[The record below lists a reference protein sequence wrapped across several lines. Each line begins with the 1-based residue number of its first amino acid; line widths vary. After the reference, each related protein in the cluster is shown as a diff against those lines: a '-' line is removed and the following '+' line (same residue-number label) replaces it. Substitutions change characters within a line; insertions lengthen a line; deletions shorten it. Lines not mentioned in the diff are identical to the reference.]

1 MPDILMI
8 ISRWWKTILAVTLGV
23 TAVALVILLLQ
34 PRQYLSVVT
43 ALPASGFASD
53 KARIFNDNIEQLYP
67 TIGTADEL
75 DPVVGT
81 GKLDTLYLAVAAE
94 HNLAAYYGMDN
105 ASPLKVAQVFKH
117 RSKVEKSEYGEL
129 KIKVWDR
136 KPAMAATLAN
146 SLFNKLQQL
155 HQSLQSQGNALVLQ
169 RLQEQYSQLQKT
181 YSGAPDSVR
190 LQTGGA
196 ELTSLRRKNLLEQIS
211 QYEKLIAEYSLML
224 QTNPQALLV
233 VEMARPSVKADKPR
247 IAQVLLLTAFA
258 SLVFG
263 LLLAA
268 GLQSRKKYG

>member
-1 MPDILMI
+1 MPDLLTI
-8 ISRWWKTILAVTLGV
+8 ISRWWKTILAITLGV

-34 PRQYLSVVT
+34 PKQYLSVVT
-43 ALPASGFASD
+43 ALPAPGFASD
-53 KARIFNDNIEQLYP
+53 KARIFSDNIEQLYP

-94 HNLAAYYGMDN
+94 HNLASYYGMEN

-117 RSKVEKSEYGEL
+117 NSKVEKSEYGEL
-129 KIKVWDR
+129 KVKVWDR

-169 RLQEQYSQLQKT
+169 RLQEQYRLLQKA
-181 YSGAPDSVR
+181 YSGAPDSAR
-190 LQTGGA
+190 QQPGGA
-196 ELTSLRRKNLLEQIS
+196 ELASLRRKNLLEQIS
-211 QYEKLIAEYSLML
+211 QYEKLIAEYSLVL
-224 QTNPQALLV
+224 HTNPQALLV
-233 VEMARPSVKADKPR
+233 VEMARPAVRADKPR
-247 IAQVLLLTAFA
+247 ILQVLLLTAFA

-263 LLLAA
+263 LLLTA
-268 GLQSRKKYG
+268 GLQSRKQYG

>member
-1 MPDILMI
+1 MPDLLTI
-8 ISRWWKTILAVTLGV
+8 ISRWWKMILALTLGV
-23 TAVALVILLLQ
+23 TAVVLVILLLQ
-34 PRQYLSVVT
+34 PKQYLSVVT

-67 TIGTADEL
+67 TIGTPDEL

-94 HNLAAYYGMDN
+94 HNLAGHYAMDN

-117 RSKVEKSEYGEL
+117 NSRVEKSEYGEL

-136 KPAMAATLAN
+136 HPAMAATLAN
-146 SLFNKLQQL
+146 ALFDKLQQL
-155 HQSLQSQGNALVLQ
+155 HQSLQSQGNTLVLQ
-169 RLQEQYSQLQKT
+169 QLQEQYKLLQGT
-181 YSGAPDSVR
+181 YTGAPDSGR
-190 LQTGGA
+190 LQAGTA
-196 ELTSLRRKNLLEQIS
+196 ELTALRRKNLQQQLS

-224 QTNPQALLV
+224 HTNPQVLLV
-233 VEMARPSVKADKPR
+233 VERARAAVKADKPR
-247 IAQVLLLTAFA
+247 MPQVLLLTAFA
-258 SLVFG
+258 SLLFG

>member
-1 MPDILMI
+1 MI
-8 ISRWWKTILAVTLGV
+8 ISRWWKMILALTLGV

-34 PRQYLSVVT
+34 PKQYLSVVT

-67 TIGTADEL
+67 TIGSPDEL

-94 HNLAAYYGMDN
+94 HNLASHYTLKN

-117 RSKVEKSEYGEL
+117 NSRVEKSEYGEL

-136 KPAMAATLAN
+136 NPALAATLAN
-146 SLFNKLQQL
+146 SLFDKLQQL

-169 RLQEQYSQLQKT
+169 RLQEQYKQLQGSYT
-181 YSGAPDSVR
+181 GAPDSAR
-190 LQTGGA
+190 LQAGAA
-196 ELTSLRRKNLLEQIS
+196 ELTALRRKSLQEQLS
-211 QYEKLIAEYSLML
+211 QYEKLIAEYSLQL
-224 QTNPQALLV
+224 HTNPQVLLV
-233 VEMARPSVKADKPR
+233 VERGRAAVKADKPR
-247 IAQVLLLTAFA
+247 IPQVLLLTAFA
-258 SLVFG
+258 SLLFG